1 MTRRD
6 PLARYVRAHGVG
18 ARTGQE
24 LFARSARS
32 QLDPEV
38 RRQLRDLSE
47 EIAADRL
54 ALQGI
59 LDLLG
64 TRIHPVT
71 ERLAVVAERVGRLKP
86 NGSLLRRTRL
96 SDLVELEA
104 LSAAVQAKRLGWEAL
119 REVAEEDERLD
130 AAQLDCLIDRA
141 RDQEDRLD
149 GMRLGVSR
157 ELLGHDRGG

>member
-6 PLARYVRAHGVG
+6 PLARHVRAHGVG

-149 GMRLGVSR
+149 GMRLSVSR